1 MSVYIE
7 NTKNSTDKILQLVK
21 EVGSLLNT
29 DQYFKINYILIYWQ
43 QIFRKFKN
51 FKYYF
56 TVVSNIW
63 KTYE

>member
-29 DQYFKINYILIYWQ
+29 DQYFKINYILIY
-43 QIFRKFKN
+43 
-51 FKYYF
+51 
-56 TVVSNIW
+56 
-63 KTYE
+63 